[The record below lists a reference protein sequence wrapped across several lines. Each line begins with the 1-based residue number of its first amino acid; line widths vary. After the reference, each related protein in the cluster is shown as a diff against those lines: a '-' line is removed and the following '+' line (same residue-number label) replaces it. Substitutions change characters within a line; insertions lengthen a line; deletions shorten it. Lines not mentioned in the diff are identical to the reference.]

1 MKVAVIG
8 SREKTISNLEKF
20 LPKETTEIVSGGA
33 RGIDSCA
40 REYALKNKIKLV
52 EFLPDYKTYGRV
64 APLKRNHLIVSYCD
78 VVIAFWDGKSRGT
91 EYTINLAKKMNKK
104 VIVYII

>member
-1 MKVAVIG
+1 M
-8 SREKTISNLEKF
+8 EKIIHYCWFGGNKK
-20 LPKETTEIVSGGA
+20 PKK
-33 RGIDSCA
+33 
-40 REYALKNKIKLV
+40 LKKYFKTWKK
-52 EFLPDYKTYGRV
+52 FLPDYKTYGRV
-64 APLKRNHLIVSYCD
+64 APLKRNYLIVSYCD